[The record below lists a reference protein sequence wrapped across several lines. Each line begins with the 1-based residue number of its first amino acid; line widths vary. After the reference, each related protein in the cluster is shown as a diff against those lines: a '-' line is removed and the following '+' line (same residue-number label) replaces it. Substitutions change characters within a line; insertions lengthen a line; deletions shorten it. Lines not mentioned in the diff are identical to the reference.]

1 MVLPTGGF
9 AVLAIL
15 YCSRIMDFLGTPG
28 VDALTFFLLALA
40 SLLTSFLGVA
50 TGAAGGVMLLGLM
63 ALVLP
68 PAVLLPIHTVVML
81 GSGITR
87 TMIMW
92 RDVIRGTVMPFVIGA
107 SVGAFV
113 GAHVFVALPQSAL
126 LLILGVFMLIVTWLP
141 KLGKIGAERGR
152 FLVLGFFA
160 TFLGVFVS
168 ATGTLLA
175 PFLASHA
182 PNRFKMVA
190 TMGALM
196 TFTHIAKLAAFGFI
210 GFAIGSYLPLMA
222 AMIAVGAVGNW
233 LGERA
238 LMKMSEQRFRL
249 VLQIVLTLLALR
261 LIWSA
266 GVHAGL
272 Y

>member
-1 MVLPTGGF
+1 M
-9 AVLAIL
+9 LAKKSSASSCL
-15 YCSRIMDFLGTPG
+15 AASSSRLAGHTTLIGTP
-28 VDALTFFLLALA
+28 A
-40 SLLTSFLGVA
+40 
-50 TGAAGGVMLLGLM
+50 
-63 ALVLP
+63 
-68 PAVLLPIHTVVML
+68 PAVLPETDYATWFPAEAPTDPYSTTV
-81 GSGITR
+81 
-87 TMIMW
+87 W
-92 RDVIRGTVMPFVIGA
+92 KA
-107 SVGAFV
+107 
-113 GAHVFVALPQSAL
+113 
-126 LLILGVFMLIVTWLP
+126 
-141 KLGKIGAERGR
+141 
-152 FLVLGFFA
+152 VLQ
-160 TFLGVFVS
+160 FVS

>member
-1 MVLPTGGF
+1 
-9 AVLAIL
+9 
-15 YCSRIMDFLGTPG
+15 MDFFGTPG
-28 VDALTFFLLALA
+28 IDTLAFFGLAAA
-40 SLLTSFLGVA
+40 SFVTAFLGVF

-63 ALVLP
+63 ALALP
-68 PAVLLPIHTVVML
+68 PAVLLPVHTVVML

-92 RDVIRGTVMPFVIGA
+92 RDVIRGTVLPFVAGA
-107 SVGAFV
+107 ALGAV
-113 GAHVFVALPQSAL
+113 AGANVFIALPQSVL
-126 LLILGVFMLIVTWLP
+126 LLILGVFMLVVTWLP
-141 KLGKIGAERGR
+141 RLGRIGAERGR
-152 FLVLGFFA
+152 FAVLGFFA

-168 ATGTLLA
+168 ATGSLLA

-182 PNRFKMVA
+182 PNRYKMVA

-196 TFTHIAKLAAFGFI
+196 TVTHIAKLAAFGFI

-222 AMIAVGAVGNW
+222 AMIGAGAVGNW
-233 LGERA
+233 LGEVA
-238 LMKMSEQRFRL
+238 LHKTSEQRFRL
-249 VLQIVLTLLALR
+249 LLQVILTLLALR

-266 GVHAGL
+266 GVEAGW